1 MRWAQDWL
9 FALAISLS
17 CNMQDIIYLVF
28 RLLDFY
34 VSPSS
39 DFRGFYGHLSYEIN
53 LFFIFYHRQR
63 YACVTCHCDDLI
75 YKLKIF
81 YFTYSFFLICLHT
94 NTDYNTPT
102 HRQTQSNL
110 DISFPLKPRMNC
122 SSSCLVIYL
131 SPLVVLFW
139 GPASLMMCYYLIK
152 WCFWLQ

>member
-1 MRWAQDWL
+1 ML
-9 FALAISLS
+9 SLS
-17 CNMQDIIYLVF
+17 LSLATCRISFTLCSGCWIFMFHLVLISGAFMAIYHMKLTF
-28 RLLDFY
+28 
-34 VSPSS
+34 
-39 DFRGFYGHLSYEIN
+39 
-53 LFFIFYHRQR
+53 FFIFYHRQR

-131 SPLVVLFW
+131 SPLVVLF
-139 GPASLMMCYYLIK
+139 
-152 WCFWLQ
+152 